1 MILLPLLFG
10 LSLRTLNPLGA
21 AKCKRKYLNSETA
34 CCLPNS
40 LACSQYLP
48 SQKTTSS
55 IPTASVH
62 CPVSRE

>member
-1 MILLPLLFG
+1 MILLPFHFG

-34 CCLPNS
+34 GCLPNS

-48 SQKTTSS
+48 SQKTT
-55 IPTASVH
+55 ASKPATSVD